1 MERSNCVL
9 VAEEAE
15 GVATPRAS
23 DAIEAPSTV
32 EERNLAILLRLK
44 TETIAAMGVNRESEW
59 VGLMARY
66 LEQCRRRPLHAM
78 AMYTLLSDFAWH
90 IADLAARRHVSI
102 PFAAVVPAS
111 SAKGGHA
118 VVCDTFERGV
128 IDVFRARSSW
138 PRVAWDLPRVV
149 AYVEELHALRMG
161 YADLARHTGWKPL
174 RLRRAFKSH
183 TGMSVHEYVT
193 HVRIRRATVLLAAG
207 EKVEWVSQQV
217 GYRNRTNF
225 NREFR
230 RIVGCCP
237 RDYKRSIGFGTKAQ
251 KQHLN
256 GVE

>member
-1 MERSNCVL
+1 MERSNRLL

-23 DAIEAPSTV
+23 DAIEALSTV
-32 EERNLAILLRLK
+32 EERNLAFLLRLK
-44 TETIAAMGVNRESEW
+44 TETLAAMGMNTESEW
-59 VGLMARY
+59 IALMARY

-78 AMYTLLSDFAWH
+78 AMYTVLSDFASQ

-102 PFAAVVPAS
+102 SFAAVVPIS

-118 VVCDTFERGV
+118 AICDAFERRV
-128 IDVFRARSSW
+128 IDVFRAQPSW

-149 AYVEELHALRMG
+149 AYVEEVHAVRIG
-161 YADLARHTGWKPL
+161 YAHLARHTGWKPL
-174 RLRRAFKSH
+174 QLRRAFKSH

-251 KQHLN
+251 KQHVN
-256 GVE
+256 EVE